1 MPQARKTRDGPNERE
16 EGGERDGMACAGS
29 TKMGRG
35 GATLGMAPD
44 IGNEATGIDPR

>member
-29 TKMGRG
+29 TKMGGGGGNVGYGAGYRERG
-35 GATLGMAPD
+35 YGD
-44 IGNEATGIDPR
+44 